1 MHEIGVGERLKLF
14 CVISALLGSLIH
26 IRSHR
31 ANIRALNQWD
41 IFSDYYPKALL
52 NVKKEKRGNLLTF
65 VAVLS
70 SVVSIEQAFDDYF
83 NSS

>member
-1 MHEIGVGERLKLF
+1 ML
-14 CVISALLGSLIH
+14 SALLVSLIH
-26 IRSHR
+26 IHSHR
-31 ANIRALNQWD
+31 ANVHALNHWD
-41 IFSDYYPKALL
+41 IFGDYYSKAPLH
-52 NVKKEKRGNLLTF
+52 VKKEKRGNLLTF